1 MKNIKVEK
9 SIPNLTIFRVLF
21 CHDTRY
27 KKLMMKSQSYLNKE
41 LDLQKFIYR
50 QRVQTYAL
58 MGLLSGRQN
67 VFVDK
72 ISNLVIRE
80 SSDMAE
86 TSSDA
91 ELSGE
96 QNDE

>member
-1 MKNIKVEK
+1 M
-9 SIPNLTIFRVLF
+9 
-21 CHDTRY
+21 
-27 KKLMMKSQSYLNKE
+27 NKE

-50 QRVQTYAL
+50 QRVQTNAL
-58 MGLLSGRQN
+58 IGLLTGRQN

-72 ISNLVIRE
+72 MSKLVIRE

-91 ELSGE
+91 ELDGE
-96 QNDE
+96 DDT